1 MSETIIVSICSKQKD
16 QRKALLPAR
25 ERYLGSHINIAAE
38 EAEHMKMQFF
48 ILSGKYGLLA
58 ANELVSLY
66 DHQLSERAVPE
77 LAARLVTQLGQFVFK
92 IERVRF
98 FTKNK
103 PAWLPYGRA
112 LKEALRAYR
121 IPLTTIELPDDA

>member
-1 MSETIIVSICSKQKD
+1 MPQTIVVSICSKQKD
-16 QRKALLPAR
+16 ERKKLLPAQ

-38 EAEHMKMQFF
+38 EAEHLRMQFF

-58 ANELVSLY
+58 ANELVPLY
-66 DHQLSERAVPE
+66 NYQLTERAVPD
-77 LAARLVTQLGQFVFK
+77 LAARLVTQLKQFTFTV
-92 IERVRF
+92 ERVRF

-103 PAWLPYGRA
+103 PAWVPYGRA

-121 IPLTTIELPDDA
+121 IPLTTIDLADDA